1 MIITVRLVRKCYA
14 TTKIPP
20 DDGRY
25 AAVAD
30 DSTEADRLLSDQT
43 VGLVNLR

>member
-1 MIITVRLVRKCYA
+1 MIITVRLVRKCFA

-20 DDGRY
+20 DAGRY
-25 AAVAD
+25 VAVAD
-30 DSTEADRLLSDQT
+30 DSTEADQM